1 MDEDE
6 KNDHAPHENEKQHTE
21 RENEQLF
28 HDMIDD
34 DLFEYFTEEERAEL
48 VEEAR
53 VEAFKKQ
60 QAREERP
67 QRRRASKWVLWSIV
81 FGLCFYM
88 IALIPQTFSV
98 PAFKFLSVSHSLSQQ
113 SDIQAYKEAVV
124 VIETEDGKGTGFSI
138 NSSGSIL
145 TNYHV
150 VEDQQ
155 QVSVIFPDAGM
166 YKAEVAETYPDIDVA
181 VLELEGGKADFPTL
195 DVADEFE
202 LQEEEPIY
210 FIGNPLKFS
219 GIANEGKVIDYIN
232 VEDKEKQMVML
243 DAPVYRGNS
252 GSPVIDKNGKVIGI
266 IYATTYED
274 DEGRVGLFIPIDYVH
289 EAREDNP

>member
-34 DLFEYFTEEERAEL
+34 ELFESFTEEDRAEL

-53 VEAFKKQ
+53 EEAFKKQ
-60 QAREERP
+60 QARVERP
-67 QRRRASKWVLWSIV
+67 QRRRASKGEIWSIV
-81 FGLCFYM
+81 LGLCFYM
-88 IALIPQTFSV
+88 IPLIPQTFSV

-113 SDIQAYKEAVV
+113 SDIQADKEAVV
-124 VIETEDGKGTGFSI
+124 VRETEDGKGTGFSI

-155 QVSVIFPDAGM
+155 QVSVI
-166 YKAEVAETYPDIDVA
+166 
-181 VLELEGGKADFPTL
+181 
-195 DVADEFE
+195 
-202 LQEEEPIY
+202 
-210 FIGNPLKFS
+210 
-219 GIANEGKVIDYIN
+219 
-232 VEDKEKQMVML
+232 
-243 DAPVYRGNS
+243 
-252 GSPVIDKNGKVIGI
+252 
-266 IYATTYED
+266 
-274 DEGRVGLFIPIDYVH
+274 
-289 EAREDNP
+289 

>member
-21 RENEQLF
+21 REYEQLF

-98 PAFKFLSVSHSLSQQ
+98 PA
-113 SDIQAYKEAVV
+113 
-124 VIETEDGKGTGFSI
+124 
-138 NSSGSIL
+138 
-145 TNYHV
+145 
-150 VEDQQ
+150 
-155 QVSVIFPDAGM
+155 
-166 YKAEVAETYPDIDVA
+166 
-181 VLELEGGKADFPTL
+181 
-195 DVADEFE
+195 
-202 LQEEEPIY
+202 
-210 FIGNPLKFS
+210 
-219 GIANEGKVIDYIN
+219 
-232 VEDKEKQMVML
+232 
-243 DAPVYRGNS
+243 
-252 GSPVIDKNGKVIGI
+252 
-266 IYATTYED
+266 
-274 DEGRVGLFIPIDYVH
+274 
-289 EAREDNP
+289 